1 MVDKKAPE
9 SPRALVIEDDEH
21 IIRLLEFILQREG
34 YRVQTLRDGRSAM
47 EAIGSPMAVPDVV
60 TIDVMLPYTDGYQ
73 LLAAIRA
80 RPAWKA
86 VPILMLTAKS
96 QERDIVRALEAG
108 ANDYLVKPFMPDEL
122 RARVRRLRK
131 P

>member
-1 MVDKKAPE
+1 MVDKQ
-9 SPRALVIEDDEH
+9 SPAVLRALVIEDDEH
-21 IIRLLEFILQREG
+21 IIRLLEFILRREG
-34 YRVQTLRDGRSAM
+34 YQVQTLRDGRSAA
-47 EAIGSPMAVPDVV
+47 EAIGSAMAVPDVV

-80 RPAWKA
+80 QPAWKE
-86 VPILMLTAKS
+86 VPVLMLTAKS